1 MSKTNELGKL
11 GEDLAVD
18 FLQDKGYQIIAR
30 NWKYRRAEVDIIAE
44 IDSFLVFV
52 EVKTRSTTDFGLPQE
67 FLKNPQIQRLITAA
81 DAFTTQFKRKEEV
94 RFDIVAISIK
104 KSVPEIEHIEQAFYW
119 F

>member
-1 MSKTNELGKL
+1 MSKTSELGRL

-30 NWKYRRAEVDIIAE
+30 NWKHHKAEVDIIAE
-44 IDSFLVFV
+44 VDSFLVFV

-67 FLKNPQIQRLITAA
+67 FLKNPQIKRLITAA
-81 DAFTTQFKRKEEV
+81 DAFVRQNKRTEEI
-94 RFDIVAISIK
+94 RFDIVAISIR
-104 KSVPEIEHIEQAFYW
+104 KSLPEIEHIERAFYW